1 MQLRQDSR
9 SQRPPR
15 PSHTTIE
22 VCNVVAQD
30 TSSMCDYRLLYIIR
44 LLEELVGQMP
54 VDLLA
59 RVIDKQSLWLWYI

>member
-1 MQLRQDSR
+1 M
-9 SQRPPR
+9 P
-15 PSHTTIE
+15 IE
-22 VCNVVAQD
+22 VSNVVAQD